1 MDQKYTPHQLQKQL
15 TPRSI
20 TIGLFLGCILCFSNT
35 YFGLQTGW
43 VTMGSLQ
50 SALAGYG
57 MLQLCTRLNIGGEA
71 NKLELNMIQTIAVA
85 SATMPL
91 SAGFVGIIPALALL
105 NHSSG
110 GPVTLT
116 LSQLLIW
123 TLSLASFG
131 VFVAVP
137 LRKYMI
143 IKEQLPFPSGTATA
157 KMIELFYHDTLQTT
171 PRTDQQ
177 TPQEDDL
184 TEINRTSLA
193 DQWKVLLFTFIVSS
207 LITLTEYSLPILH
220 YAPVFGSTA
229 NIYLWNV
236 DLSLSYVGQGM
247 IAGTRVGCSMFLGC
261 IIGWAA
267 LGPYAISKDWAKPN
281 SQTDDRQNSE
291 QGWLLWV
298 SLSIML
304 GESLTSLCVLLTKT
318 MLHIV
323 SGRKP
328 KLPDETNIVKYDEE
342 IALRVWMP
350 GLIVSCVFCIV
361 SLSMMVPLQLE
372 WYEAGLALAFALI
385 ISMLSVRALGETDMN
400 PVSGVGKVSQ
410 IFFSL
415 IAPGNVIGNLVAGA
429 MSGASAAQSG
439 DMLQSF
445 KTGHLLSASSRLQ
458 FYGALIG
465 SIASVAFSVFAYYL
479 FTSAY
484 PDMPN
489 AEFEVPAAE
498 LWLDMAELLNGE
510 SIATDVKWFCVG
522 GAAIGALLSICHD
535 VLFVGTCEYIPSG
548 VAVAIGF
555 YITPNYVIPR
565 VIGSLS
571 QFLWQRWNRNSFD
584 RYMIVMASGFVLG
597 EGVFSIVNAVMKAAD
612 VPSVV
617 KDIASDFGY
626 LFGLSMHQQYDQ
638 GLHETQR
645 I

>member
-267 LGPYAISKDWAKPN
+267 LGPYAISKDWAQPN
-281 SQTDDRQNSE
+281 SQTDDWQNSE
-291 QGWLLWV
+291 QGWVLWV

-304 GESLTSLCVLLTKT
+304 GESLTSLCVILIHSIIPIIACKHMAYTKHHSIHRRRETEMSLLEQS
-318 MLHIV
+318 LL
-323 SGRKP
+323 SD
-328 KLPDETNIVKYDEE
+328 DERLNDNTNNIKNINDEE
-342 IALRVWMP
+342 IPLHLWLP
-350 GLIVSCVFCIV
+350 GLFLSCLFCVV
-361 SLSMMVPLQLE
+361 SLSLMHPLQLE
-372 WYEAGLALAFALI
+372 WHEAGLALVFALI
-385 ISMLSVRALGETDMN
+385 ISILSVRALGETDMN

-415 IAPGNVIGNLVAGA
+415 ISPGNVVGNLIAGA
-429 MSGASAAQSG
+429 MSEASAMQSG

-445 KTGHLLSASSRLQ
+445 KTGYLLSASARLQ
-458 FYGALIG
+458 FYGVLIG
-465 SIASVAFSVFAYYL
+465 STASVVFSVFAYYL
-479 FTSAY
+479 FTTAY

-498 LWLDMAELLNGE
+498 LWLNMAELLNGG
-510 SIATDVKWFCVG
+510 SIASNVKWFCVG
-522 GAAIGALLSICHD
+522 GAVVGALLSLCHD
-535 VLFVGTCEYIPSG
+535 VVFVG
-548 VAVAIGF
+548 
-555 YITPNYVIPR
+555 
-565 VIGSLS
+565 
-571 QFLWQRWNRNSFD
+571 
-584 RYMIVMASGFVLG
+584 
-597 EGVFSIVNAVMKAAD
+597 K
-612 VPSVV
+612 
-617 KDIASDFGY
+617 
-626 LFGLSMHQQYDQ
+626 
-638 GLHETQR
+638 
-645 I
+645 